1 MYPQAGLKDAR
12 EHRDAAHT
20 LPRDSV
26 DSSENRKATESTFQV
41 MIALEWL
48 EKFEKTKSERYWKG
62 ILSRFERMDFQSDV
76 YRRSLQGLQG

>member
-41 MIALEWL
+41 IALEWL
-48 EKFEKTKSERYWKG
+48 EKFEKTKTERYWKG

-76 YRRSLQGLQG
+76 YHRSLQGLQG